1 MLVSLSSIEIVFV
14 RVDHMF
20 VLVRSEDF
28 SESVLL
34 FVVFFHLRKVARN
47 LPRCA
52 AAVDTTAAPR
62 KFLCLRVYSLHCR
75 PHSKEK
81 QLFFYRGRDVILS
94 GVAAKVCSAAA
105 FYCHGHKP
113 SP

>member
-1 MLVSLSSIEIVFV
+1 M
-14 RVDHMF
+14 
-20 VLVRSEDF
+20 
-28 SESVLL
+28 LL

-94 GVAAKVCSAAA
+94 GVAAKVCLYPGDDVSKNHLSRPCS
-105 FYCHGHKP
+105 FRGVGLLNNTLPCLLLYVGFLII
-113 SP
+113 